1 MHLAPI
7 ANACSALRGSR
18 KHGRFLKHVLLIVGV
33 TGLAIP
39 GYAKGP
45 ADQGFRKLTGGQIRA
60 AFVGKVFS
68 DDTHFSNQFKADGT
82 IDGVSMGKKISN
94 KWKLDKD
101 TLCIKDSMDE
111 LCYAVWIKG
120 RDVQLV
126 YEDTDVILSGS
137 VK

>member
-1 MHLAPI
+1 LALPGLRYRFTQRGLPI
-7 ANACSALRGSR
+7 RASGSSQ
-18 KHGRFLKHVLLIVGV
+18 
-33 TGLAIP
+33 A
-39 GYAKGP
+39 
-45 ADQGFRKLTGGQIRA
+45 GQIRA

-68 DDTHFSNQFKADGT
+68 DDTHFSNRFKADGT

-101 TLCIKDSMDE
+101 TLCINDSMYE

-126 YEDTDVILSGS
+126 YEDKDVILSGS
-137 VK
+137 IK